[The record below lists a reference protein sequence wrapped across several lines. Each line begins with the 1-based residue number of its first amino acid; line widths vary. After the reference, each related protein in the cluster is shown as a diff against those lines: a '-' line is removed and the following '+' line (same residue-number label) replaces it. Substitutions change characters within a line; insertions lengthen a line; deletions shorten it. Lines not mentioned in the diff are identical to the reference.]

1 MRATQ
6 SDDVIN
12 DPVDIKVDVKDIK
25 KKEIKYDI
33 SHLQKQDFGKEPGAF
48 SETETEALRYHAEP
62 VAGKY
67 TIQATKIMDTEK
79 DLTLAYS
86 PGVAEPCLKIQ

>member
-1 MRATQ
+1 MKATADDSAI
-6 SDDVIN
+6 SD
-12 DPVDIKVDVKDIK
+12 PLDIKVDVKDIK
-25 KKEIKYDI
+25 KNEIKYDI
-33 SHLQKQDFGKEPGAF
+33 SHLQKQDFGKEPGSF
-48 SETETEALRYHAEP
+48 SDTETEALRYHAEP

-67 TIQATKIMDTEK
+67 TIQATKVMDTEK